1 MEPEELHGI
10 GDLVKLHESLFYSY
24 EVDEP
29 FKKASPGSAY
39 YAIGMKPY
47 MVGIIVRVFRH
58 ADLVDPELWLPY
70 NFIYKVWWS
79 GGVGYRREQHEDLVR
94 ISKA

>member
-24 EVDEP
+24 AIDEP
-29 FKKASPGSAY
+29 FKKASPSSAY
-39 YAIGMKPY
+39 YAIGMKSY
-47 MVGIIVRVFRH
+47 MVGIIVHVFNH
-58 ADLVDPELWLPY
+58 EDLIDPDLWLPY
-70 NFIYKVWWS
+70 NFVYKVWWAGS
-79 GGVGYRREQHEDLVR
+79 VGYRREQHDDLVL